1 MNFGATFVP
10 GSRLRADS
18 LARHV
23 EVYDELD
30 STNDRAAQLARDADA
45 LLPALVVTRLQTA
58 GRGRDGNT
66 WWAADGALTFSLL
79 IEPAA
84 LGISTARW
92 PPVSLAVAVAVCE
105 VLQLRIADCGSRND
119 SVNPKSEV
127 RNPQSRLGVKWPN
140 DVLIGDRKVC
150 GILIESPG
158 GRAPAKNRLIIGVG
172 VNVNNSWASAP
183 LKAGPRG
190 TALCDVTGRQHDI
203 EAILLD
209 VLVAICERLAQLA
222 SDDPRLPRDWQQLN
236 LLASR
241 KISVTTDGRA
251 TDGTCVEIAADGA
264 LVVDTPAGPRRLYS
278 GTVLSPGVIKH

>member
-1 MNFGATFVP
+1 MYP

-18 LARHV
+18 PARHV

-66 WWAADGALTFSLL
+66 WWATDGALTFSLL

-105 VLQLRIADCGSRND
+105 VLGRELGARSMESRTA
-119 SVNPKSEV
+119 STGTP
-127 RNPQSRLGVKWPN
+127 RPLPPAPCAIKWPN
-140 DVLIGDRKVC
+140 DVLIADRKVC

-222 SDDPRLPRDWQQLN
+222 SDDPRLFRDWQQLN
-236 LLASR
+236 LLVSR

-264 LVVDTPAGPRRLYS
+264 LVVNTPAGPRRLYS
-278 GTVLSPGVIKH
+278 GTVTAFG